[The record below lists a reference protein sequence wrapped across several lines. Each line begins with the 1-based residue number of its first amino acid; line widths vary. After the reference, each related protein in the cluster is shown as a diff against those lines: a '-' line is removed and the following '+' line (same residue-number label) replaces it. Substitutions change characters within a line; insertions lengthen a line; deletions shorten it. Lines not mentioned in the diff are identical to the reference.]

1 MSSLAQHKTAR
12 LAGGRAHVY
21 VGNRAT
27 FFSHADNSTTTTYTD
42 PIKHQNITANG
53 LPPSLLSVGKT
64 VDLGHAPSWPK
75 AHLSLSHE
83 CGKRDGQLLTPL
95 VKIVS
100 SVVRRVHF
108 SLRVE
113 GTNRNNNNN
122 NNKQQSVEDK
132 SNIVAV
138 RKVLGSRTAWQCGM
152 RGERVPN
159 VRAA

>member
-75 AHLSLSHE
+75 AHLSLAHE
-83 CGKRDGQLLTPL
+83 GGKRDGQLRTPL
-95 VKIVS
+95 VQIVS

-113 GTNRNNNNN
+113 GTNRNNN
-122 NNKQQSVEDK
+122 KQQSVKNET
-132 SNIVAV
+132 NIVAV

>member
-12 LAGGRAHVY
+12 LAGGGAHVH

-27 FFSHADNSTTTTYTD
+27 FFSLAYNSTTTYTD
-42 PIKHQNITANG
+42 LVKQQDITANG

-113 GTNRNNNNN
+113 GTNRNNN
-122 NNKQQSVEDK
+122 KQQSVEDK
-132 SNIVAV
+132 TNIVAV
-138 RKVLGSRTAWQCGM
+138 RKVLGSQTAWQCGV

>member
-1 MSSLAQHKTAR
+1 MSRFAQHKTAR

-27 FFSHADNSTTTTYTD
+27 FSHADNSTTTYTD
-42 PIKHQNITANG
+42 LVQHQDITAMAV
-53 LPPSLLSVGKT
+53 LPPFLLSVGRT
-64 VDLGHAPSWPK
+64 VLMGHAPSWPK

-113 GTNRNNNNN
+113 GTNRNNN
-122 NNKQQSVEDK
+122 KQQSVKNET
-132 SNIVAV
+132 NIVAV
-138 RKVLGSRTAWQCGM
+138 RKVLGSQTAWQCGV

>member
-1 MSSLAQHKTAR
+1 MSSLAQYKTAR

-27 FFSHADNSTTTTYTD
+27 FFSQADNSTTTTYTD
-42 PIKHQNITANG
+42 LVQHQNITANG

-113 GTNRNNNNN
+113 GTNRNNN
-122 NNKQQSVEDK
+122 KQQSVKNET
-132 SNIVAV
+132 NIVAV